1 MKSIINLVINIK
13 LIIHIGTHKTAST
26 TFQALCTRS
35 QKVLMDN
42 QILFPD
48 YFKFPQNNDFQQHSG
63 VAWMSQKRDLEGVSI
78 FLQKIYDDAL
88 KKKCTT
94 TLISGEDF
102 ENFLVEIHLA
112 IEFEDLA
119 KFIGFSEIEWLV
131 VQRNPLDYLLSIY
144 AEKSSYKMVLDIGIM
159 ANSILEYG
167 FFSTSSPDYNYKFVF
182 DIKKFSSFFKE
193 GVKQNLKVVNFDNFI
208 DDFVGKALFI
218 DLVNNKS
225 LNLLRKEA
233 RNLGIQRKRV
243 SKEKIEF
250 RYLANFLGM
259 KSNKDFHENNKNLV
273 DSLVNHRLNRNKT
286 LLSEIE
292 VKFKEYF
299 N

>member
-1 MKSIINLVINIK
+1 
-13 LIIHIGTHKTAST
+13 
-26 TFQALCTRS
+26 
-35 QKVLMDN
+35 MDVTKERFRGDTYFFAKN
-42 QILFPD
+42 QWWCF
-48 YFKFPQNNDFQQHSG
+48 
-63 VAWMSQKRDLEGVSI
+63 E
-78 FLQKIYDDAL
+78 
-88 KKKCTT
+88 KKCTI

-102 ENFLVEIHLA
+102 ENFLVDIHLA
-112 IEFEDLA
+112 IEFEVIA
-119 KFIGFSEIEWLV
+119 KSIGFSDIEWLV

-144 AEKSSYKMVLDIGIM
+144 AEKSAYKMVLDIGIM
-159 ANSILEYG
+159 ANSIIEYG

-182 DIKKFSSFFKE
+182 DIKKFSGFFKE
-193 GVKQNLKVVNFDNFI
+193 SVNQNLKVVDFDNFI

-218 DLVNNKS
+218 DLVDNKS
-225 LNLLRKEA
+225 LSLLRKEA
-233 RNLGIQRKRV
+233 SNVGIQRKRV

>member
-1 MKSIINLVINIK
+1 
-13 LIIHIGTHKTAST
+13 
-26 TFQALCTRS
+26 
-35 QKVLMDN
+35 
-42 QILFPD
+42 
-48 YFKFPQNNDFQQHSG
+48 
-63 VAWMSQKRDLEGVSI
+63 MSQKRDLEGVSI

-144 AEKSSYKMVLDIGIM
+144 AEKSSYKMVLDIGVM

-193 GVKQNLKVVNFDNFI
+193 GVNQNLKVVNFDSFI
-208 DDFVGKALFI
+208 DDFVGKVIFV
-218 DLVNNKS
+218 DLVNDKS
-225 LNLLRKEA
+225 LNILRKEA
-233 RNLGIQRKRV
+233 NNIGIQRKRP

-259 KSNKDFHENNKNLV
+259 KSNKEFHENNKNLV

>member
-1 MKSIINLVINIK
+1 
-13 LIIHIGTHKTAST
+13 
-26 TFQALCTRS
+26 
-35 QKVLMDN
+35 MDN
-42 QILFPD
+42 QILFPE
-48 YFKFPQNNDFQQHSG
+48 YFKFPQNKDFQQHSG
-63 VAWMSQKRDLEGVSI
+63 VAWMSQKRDLEGIRI
-78 FLQKIYDDAL
+78 FLQKINDDAL
-88 KKKCTT
+88 KKKCTI

-102 ENFLVEIHLA
+102 ENFLVDIHLA
-112 IEFEDLA
+112 IEFEVIA
-119 KFIGFSEIEWLV
+119 KSIGFSDIEWLV

-144 AEKSSYKMVLDIGIM
+144 AEKSAYKVVLDIGIM
-159 ANSILEYG
+159 ANSIIEYG

-182 DIKKFSSFFKE
+182 DIKKFSGFFKE
-193 GVKQNLKVVNFDNFI
+193 SVNQNLKVVDFDNFI

-233 RNLGIQRKRV
+233 RNVGIQRKRV

>member
-1 MKSIINLVINIK
+1 
-13 LIIHIGTHKTAST
+13 
-26 TFQALCTRS
+26 
-35 QKVLMDN
+35 
-42 QILFPD
+42 
-48 YFKFPQNNDFQQHSG
+48 
-63 VAWMSQKRDLEGVSI
+63 MSQKRDLEGVSI

-193 GVKQNLKVVNFDNFI
+193 GVNQNLKVVNFDSFI
-208 DDFVGKALFI
+208 DDFVGKVIFV
-218 DLVNNKS
+218 DLVNDKS
-225 LNLLRKEA
+225 LNILRKEA
-233 RNLGIQRKRV
+233 NNIGIQRKRV